1 MDADSRR
8 KLLAYLE
15 LARPKQWYKNLLLF
29 VAVAFSKNLT
39 DTELILYAI
48 FGFLSFCALSAAV
61 YALNDIVDREKD
73 RGHPKKSLR
82 PIPSGMISIR
92 AAMAFGLS
100 LGAVGLVTA
109 LLINWPFFLT
119 ALMYLAVTTVYSFYF
134 KDVVIMDAIVV
145 AVGFVIRALAGA
157 VAVAVPVSPWLVIC
171 VFLLAVFLTF
181 GKRRH
186 ELALLGPE
194 AENHRGILKHYTL
207 HMVEDM
213 MAVSTSTLI
222 MAYSMYTFLATNQYM
237 MLTIPFAI
245 YGLLRYMFLVHI
257 ASEGGEPEMIF
268 KDLPTLVNVVCWVLV
283 SVAVL
288 YLAPEPGPIFGG

>member
-1 MDADSRR
+1 MDTDFRG

-15 LARPKQWYKNLLLF
+15 LARPRQWYKNLLLF
-29 VAVAFSKNLT
+29 VAVAFSKNLS
-39 DTELILYAI
+39 DTELMLYAI

-82 PIPSGMISIR
+82 PIPSGRISVG

-100 LGAVGLVTA
+100 LGSIGLVAA

-119 ALMYLAVTTVYSFYF
+119 ALMYLAVATSYSFYF
-134 KDVVIMDAIVV
+134 KDIVILDAIIV
-145 AVGFVIRALAGA
+145 AIGFVIRALAGA

-171 VFLLAVFLTF
+171 VFLLAVFLAF

-268 KDLPTLVNVVCWVLV
+268 RDVPTLINVVCWTSVA
-283 SVAVL
+283 VAVL